1 MNGSKIFADTNILLY
16 FLNGEEDVIEILS
29 NKEIFISFVSEL
41 EMLSY
46 PNISP
51 DSEKIINDFLSQCS
65 IININNEIKQ
75 ATISLRKKYNLK
87 LPDSIIAASASV
99 LNFPILTADQQFR
112 KIKSLEIILY
122 EPN

>member
-16 FLNGEEDVIEILS
+16 FLNGEEDVIEIFS

-46 PNISP
+46 PNLSP
-51 DSEKIINDFLSQCS
+51 DSEKIINEFLSQCTV
-65 IININNEIKQ
+65 ININSEIKK

-99 LNFPILTADQQFR
+99 LNLPILTADQQFR

>member
-1 MNGSKIFADTNILLY
+1 MNGNKIFADTNILLY
-16 FLNGEEDVIEILS
+16 FLNGEEDVIEIFS

-51 DSEKIINDFLSQCS
+51 DSEKIINEFLSQCT
-65 IININNEIKQ
+65 IINIHSEIKK
-75 ATISLRKKYNLK
+75 ATISFRKKYNLK

-99 LNFPILTADQQFR
+99 LNLPILTANQQFR